1 MGLLVW
7 GLKWMTWPTTTTA
20 CVQIA
25 WNLNLAVQI
34 ERKRLKF
41 GRLTKTTAEFGKVSM
56 ICKSNAL
63 GVAAMS

>member
-7 GLKWMTWPTTTTA
+7 GLKRMTWPTTTTA

-41 GRLTKTTAEFGKVSM
+41 GRLTTAEFGKVSM